1 MRLSQPRTTASE
13 SRQHRFESA
22 FKNGVL
28 DLLCDLSLDGSYEN
42 RSGKPQWKTAV
53 ENRSGKASC
62 ALLHECHFCFFLSK
76 GRRQIKVQNSV
87 FEIET

>member
-53 ENRSGKASC
+53 EKHPARCFTNVTFAFFCPKA
-62 ALLHECHFCFFLSK
+62 AVKLRFKILSSK
-76 GRRQIKVQNSV
+76 LRLND
-87 FEIET
+87 